1 MRRGGTQNK
10 KRSFI
15 LFSLFFIPVTRT
27 ECRRERRWWWNAFF
41 SILCGGSL
49 SGRETNN
56 LLPAK
61 TQGEE
66 ALNTKWRVGRKT
78 LVPTHVP
85 SGAAAETCCCS
96 AMEQKSN
103 PVNNSP
109 PDPPPPSPSENTSKY
124 RHSCPPPFN
133 RFHLIRLRPITDFA

>member
-1 MRRGGTQNK
+1 MGKTQNK
-10 KRSFI
+10 KGSFI

-27 ECRRERRWWWNAFF
+27 ECRRERRRRRWWNAFF

-49 SGRETNN
+49 SGWKTNN
-56 LLPAK
+56 LLLAK

-66 ALNTKWRVGRKT
+66 ARYTKT
-78 LVPTHVP
+78 PVPTQVLAE
-85 SGAAAETCCCS
+85 AAAETCCCS

-109 PDPPPPSPSENTSKY
+109 PYPAPPSPSENTSKY
-124 RHSCPPPFN
+124 RRSCPPPFN
-133 RFHLIRLRPITDFA
+133 RFHLIRFRPITDFA